1 MNVVLTGG
9 AGFLGSHVAR
19 ELLGAGTL
27 CDSSGVRRT
36 LRTLTVVD
44 LVAPRQTWASDPRVR
59 VVIGDLA
66 DNALIQKIITAD
78 CDSVFHFAAILKADA
93 DRDARAAVRFN
104 VLGMVSLLE
113 HCRSLGRKPK
123 FFFASSTGVYENGI
137 GVAGDETR
145 HLPTST
151 YGAHKAIGELL
162 VNDFTRTGAI
172 DGRGLRFPV
181 VMVRPNRKDTAV
193 SNSISAI
200 VRDPLLGLDI
210 ACPFEPAL
218 RMPVTSVENAAKATR
233 LMHDLPAE
241 RFTHGRTVN
250 LPSLVVTIGEIAE
263 AVTRRGT
270 DRHVGHISWKRE
282 ASAMGMFAGR
292 PEGIDGKWASMNGI
306 SHDRDID
313 AIIDNFL
320 ASAPAPAAAGS
331 GSTAR

>member
-1 MNVVLTGG
+1 
-9 AGFLGSHVAR
+9 
-19 ELLGAGTL
+19 
-27 CDSSGVRRT
+27 
-36 LRTLTVVD
+36 
-44 LVAPRQTWASDPRVR
+44 
-59 VVIGDLA
+59 
-66 DNALIQKIITAD
+66 
-78 CDSVFHFAAILKADA
+78 
-93 DRDARAAVRFN
+93 
-104 VLGMVSLLE
+104 
-113 HCRSLGRKPK
+113 
-123 FFFASSTGVYENGI
+123 
-137 GVAGDETR
+137 
-145 HLPTST
+145 
-151 YGAHKAIGELL
+151 

-210 ACPFEPAL
+210 DCPFEPAL

-250 LPSLVVTIGEIAE
+250 LPSLVVTIGEVAE

-282 ASAMGMFAGR
+282 ASAMRTFAGR
-292 PEGIDGKWASMNGI
+292 PEGIDGKWAMMNGI
-306 SHDRDID
+306 PHDRDID

-331 GSTAR
+331 GSAAR